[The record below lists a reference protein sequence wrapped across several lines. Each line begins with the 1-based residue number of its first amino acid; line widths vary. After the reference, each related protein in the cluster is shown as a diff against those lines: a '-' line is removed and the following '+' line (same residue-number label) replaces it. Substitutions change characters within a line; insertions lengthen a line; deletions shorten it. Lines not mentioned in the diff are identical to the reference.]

1 MSHQIKINADLIEN
15 ILLCDPVT
23 FRGKE
28 KLKALG
34 LEEKIGPKEF
44 FDPQNGLWVEPI
56 DEAKTTDMFTFDS
69 LDPSP
74 YGAKKVKYDDIED
87 RRTEFNR
94 RLSGTPGSYFIAL
107 MGVVG
112 SGKSIEIQ
120 RRIFENYGEKFL
132 PYRHDEYDGRN
143 NILPATPDAILVDLE
158 RNVKHVTYSST
169 YTCPNADSPL
179 WLFCTA
185 LLDTLFYY
193 ICFLHRE
200 HRAKL
205 MHIENNLTYYFIRE
219 DKYTVKVDAHVADLF
234 SAISKWARGHSEASL
249 QDIFDK
255 ILSLLIS
262 KPTDYTLNRK
272 TQREAAKRDIETLM
286 RLLYLVSFCV
296 EPKHPKVF
304 VIDNLEDYIAVDFVE
319 VEMASKRREF
329 TRSVAVSNMEVK
341 DIYDCLRS
349 AEDIYRGYIEAVKTV
364 TEYAEKPS
372 VSVVMVARRTTVDLL
387 DATYLNAYNARIDG
401 IFDITGDTEIADIWA
416 RKKSVLWDNDG
427 ILKQTA
433 SPEEEALVEAFIN
446 FADKMICET
455 NGGSSIQRKMSRILA
470 RGLRRIGHNES
481 AIIYQMY
488 ELLMGEPKG
497 IVDDE
502 TNKIKY
508 IDMSKF
514 LTIERKDAAQYLLRQ
529 AFIEYYFKQ
538 QLSKTRYS
546 QNDVGVRWR
555 NLNLGHLMPDDK
567 TGTYYG
573 RNRKPLLTGP
583 TWEYSKVVYADADSI
598 QHPAWRSLLHRVLAI
613 LDKYQRQDTDKSGC
627 VAVSFKPI
635 SLYELMEKLFGSRDY
650 KPSIDEF
657 GRLAEVLL
665 AASSP
670 ERHGDFAP
678 MVLMRIVPR
687 TDKEFYSDRGSFQA
701 TLQKIW
707 NAGWTKSVDGE
718 EYEWRCFGVR
728 LGEAGK
734 AFLIE
739 WQPSFSFFAALYCN
753 NQPPL
758 FFVKNKEM
766 IISIL
771 NKVCD
776 YGRKVMYAYRREAS
790 AYLKKREPEKIN
802 HDEFTDKNQLAE
814 KEESSQT
821 YRQQIRDAHKRYLFL
836 YKDYIDK
843 CGSDLGLL
851 DTEKTDI
858 IHEIDSLI
866 NSYDALEWKEK
877 AEIER
882 IENENDREEAMRN
895 LWPCF

>member
-262 KPTDYTLNRK
+262 KPTDY
-272 TQREAAKRDIETLM
+272 
-286 RLLYLVSFCV
+286 
-296 EPKHPKVF
+296 
-304 VIDNLEDYIAVDFVE
+304 
-319 VEMASKRREF
+319 
-329 TRSVAVSNMEVK
+329 
-341 DIYDCLRS
+341 
-349 AEDIYRGYIEAVKTV
+349 
-364 TEYAEKPS
+364 
-372 VSVVMVARRTTVDLL
+372 
-387 DATYLNAYNARIDG
+387 
-401 IFDITGDTEIADIWA
+401 
-416 RKKSVLWDNDG
+416 
-427 ILKQTA
+427 
-433 SPEEEALVEAFIN
+433 
-446 FADKMICET
+446 
-455 NGGSSIQRKMSRILA
+455 
-470 RGLRRIGHNES
+470 
-481 AIIYQMY
+481 
-488 ELLMGEPKG
+488 
-497 IVDDE
+497 
-502 TNKIKY
+502 
-508 IDMSKF
+508 
-514 LTIERKDAAQYLLRQ
+514 
-529 AFIEYYFKQ
+529 
-538 QLSKTRYS
+538 
-546 QNDVGVRWR
+546 
-555 NLNLGHLMPDDK
+555 
-567 TGTYYG
+567 
-573 RNRKPLLTGP
+573 
-583 TWEYSKVVYADADSI
+583 
-598 QHPAWRSLLHRVLAI
+598 
-613 LDKYQRQDTDKSGC
+613 
-627 VAVSFKPI
+627 
-635 SLYELMEKLFGSRDY
+635 
-650 KPSIDEF
+650 
-657 GRLAEVLL
+657 
-665 AASSP
+665 
-670 ERHGDFAP
+670 
-678 MVLMRIVPR
+678 
-687 TDKEFYSDRGSFQA
+687 SDRGSFQA